1 MLCLYP
7 KEAKAGCGATPFSQ
21 PSQPSEER
29 RLPVP
34 YSWTSAS
41 RTVRRNFLLFKLE
54 SLWQHRAALGNERT
68 FLLDV
73 LTLPPWEKHIV
84 HRSYSRSYSQVSL
97 EPQSMPP
104 ATSTGTSFQPAN
116 GRLAWALD
124 TASRWQNCA
133 PSGRPMAHWVH
144 GSHSVRFA
152 QLLFSWQN
160 VSEAGWISAERMF
173 LDSAWP
179 LVWLRKSKKCQEDP
193 PGCPSGHGAAWC
205 IGITGHRNTF
215 SFARDIYLAEWGLS
229 FWPISLLWWNVK
241 ELGPFLNKVVI
252 TLCRLSPL
260 SMTWSLKASVQNQ
273 ASHLFLPSC
282 PSPWWSLW
290 NTTQG
295 TSSRLAVTHDTMKHL
310 WTSVLPT
317 SMPFYFWFF

>member
-1 MLCLYP
+1 M
-7 KEAKAGCGATPFSQ
+7 GAWH
-21 PSQPSEER
+21 EHWI
-29 RLPVP
+29 LPLGG
-34 YSWTSAS
+34 
-41 RTVRRNFLLFKLE
+41 RTVRR
-54 SLWQHRAALGNERT
+54 AAGQW
-68 FLLDV
+68 
-73 LTLPPWEKHIV
+73 PIG
-84 HRSYSRSYSQVSL
+84 
-97 EPQSMPP
+97 
-104 ATSTGTSFQPAN
+104 STGLTELS
-116 GRLAWALD
+116 
-124 TASRWQNCA
+124 
-133 PSGRPMAHWVH
+133 
-144 GSHSVRFA
+144 

-173 LDSAWP
+173 LDSACP

-215 SFARDIYLAEWGLS
+215 SFARDIYLAAWGLS

-241 ELGPFLNKVVI
+241 ELGRFLNKVVI

-290 NTTQG
+290 NTAQAHPVDLQWLMTPWNISGHQSCQHQCLFTFG
-295 TSSRLAVTHDTMKHL
+295 FSKKI
-310 WTSVLPT
+310 
-317 SMPFYFWFF
+317 